1 MLCILGLSLHGNME
15 LVTLQRSKS
24 AHKIHVN
31 KLFQKARE
39 ILNSEDQD
47 AKEKVKIKVSLPAK
61 LEKILKVNEDIPLAL
76 CLNSEVDKEDFSLS
90 TSSVKSNFSQE
101 SKNNAAEAN
110 VSTENRNVFLS
121 WR

>member
-1 MLCILGLSLHGNME
+1 ME

-61 LEKILKVNEDIPLAL
+61 LEKILKVNEDILLAL
-76 CLNSEVDKEDFSLS
+76 CLNSEVDKRRFFSIDIVSEIKFLTAKQEQCCRNQCVNRKTG
-90 TSSVKSNFSQE
+90 TSSK
-101 SKNNAAEAN
+101 A
-110 VSTENRNVFLS
+110 
-121 WR
+121 

>member
-1 MLCILGLSLHGNME
+1 M
-15 LVTLQRSKS
+15 
-24 AHKIHVN
+24 
-31 KLFQKARE
+31 FQKARE

-61 LEKILKVNEDIPLAL
+61 LEKILKVNEDILLAL

-90 TSSVKSNFSQE
+90 TSSLKSNFSEE
-101 SKNNAAEAN
+101 SKNNAAETN